1 MKERTIKKQF
11 NKVAKK
17 SIKENKDFFKKHQ
30 IFDAFILAINTERK
44 LLNTTTKGVILDN
57 LKGYVTN
64 LVEDIEDSFYNKVIY
79 PNIY

>member
-1 MKERTIKKQF
+1 MKVRTIKKQF

-30 IFDAFILAINTERK
+30 IYNAFILAINTERK

-64 LVEDIEDSFYNKVIY
+64 LIEDIEDSFYNKFIY

>member
-1 MKERTIKKQF
+1 MKEKTIKKQF